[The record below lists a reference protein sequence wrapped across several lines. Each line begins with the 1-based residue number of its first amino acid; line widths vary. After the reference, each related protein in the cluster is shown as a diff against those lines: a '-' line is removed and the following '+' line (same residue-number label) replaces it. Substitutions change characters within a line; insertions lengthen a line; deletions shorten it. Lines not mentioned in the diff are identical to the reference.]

1 MNRFILALAVVFV
14 ANTALVPSDAA
25 KSGSKNCAKSGNSND
40 CWLLTQLNPNSPYSH
55 SQIALI
61 SREGIVI
68 SADDVKLFV
77 PTPHKEVA
85 IYNSTQKQFYKG
97 PLKSWFSKYGALPF
111 SKTHKYMLKAAHGK
125 VGNVEAD
132 QYFMMQGK
140 GKDARKLREVWTTD
154 AIEVERPV
162 KEILQHLCGLPE
174 GSVDG
179 VPLRVTRLEDSG
191 RNDVILNT
199 LSVKRIP
206 SPKNAFKQPAGYRQV
221 QSELALMV
229 NYGKQSALKDL
240 LEGTTNSR
248 K

>member
-1 MNRFILALAVVFV
+1 LNRFIHVLGVVFV
-14 ANTALVPSDAA
+14 ANTLLVTAALSKPAGRP
-25 KSGSKNCAKSGNSND
+25 KGTGSD

-61 SREGIVI
+61 GKEGIVI

-77 PTPHKEVA
+77 PAPFKDVG
-85 IYNSTQKQFYKG
+85 IYNSSQKQYFIG
-97 PLKSWFSKYGALPF
+97 PLKTWFGKYGALPF
-111 SKTHKYMLKAAHGK
+111 SKTHKYMAKGVRGK
-125 VGNVEAD
+125 IGNVEAD
-132 QYFMMQGK
+132 QYFMMQGQ
-140 GKDARKLREVWTTD
+140 GKDARKLREVWATD
-154 AIEVERPV
+154 VIEAERPV

-179 VPLRVTRLEDSG
+179 VPLRVMRLEGG
-191 RNDVILNT
+191 RKEVLLNT

-206 SPKNAFKQPAGYRQV
+206 TPKGAFTQPSNYRRV
-221 QSELALMV
+221 QSEITLML